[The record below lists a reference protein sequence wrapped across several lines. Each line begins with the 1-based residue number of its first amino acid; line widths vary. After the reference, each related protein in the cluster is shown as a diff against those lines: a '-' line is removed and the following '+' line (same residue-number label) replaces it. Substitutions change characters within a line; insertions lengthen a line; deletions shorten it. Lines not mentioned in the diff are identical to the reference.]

1 MENLKILEACLY
13 QIMDAY
19 LEHNLSEVLLV
30 KLPEFSETKFT
41 KVREEDSS
49 FLLHLALHIDHL
61 LLGGGQPQGL
71 HGGQQVLNMS
81 TSSQF
86 KLQVRGL
93 F

>member
-1 MENLKILEACLY
+1 MKIFEACLY
-13 QIMDAY
+13 QIMHTY

-49 FLLHLALHIDHL
+49 FLLHLALHVDHL

-81 TSSQF
+81 TSSQLNHQMNERAF
-86 KLQVRGL
+86 
-93 F
+93 